1 MATNDFIHDL
11 VSKIAEDNIEYIVI
25 TVQKGKVEHNANAY
39 FNIVTIDGADMITTT
54 FEEVIANIS
63 QSNGEFM
70 MGNPEEFDEADD
82 DSDEDKESE

>member
-1 MATNDFIHDL
+1 
-11 VSKIAEDNIEYIVI
+11 
-25 TVQKGKVEHNANAY
+25 
-39 FNIVTIDGADMITTT
+39 MITTT

-63 QSNGEFM
+63 QSSGEFT